1 MQLRVGLCYRME
13 LRTARRLARLTQQQL
28 ADRAGVDTSAISR
41 VENGERD
48 IHSMSYDS
56 VVRLA
61 RALGVEA
68 EELWPVPPLPA
79 ITQPTEGP

>member
-1 MQLRVGLCYRME
+1 ME
-13 LRTARRLARLTQQQL
+13 LRTARKLARLTQQQL
-28 ADRAGVDTSAISR
+28 AERSGVDTSAISR

-61 RALGVEA
+61 RALGVDP
-68 EELWPVPPLPA
+68 EELWPVPPMPA
-79 ITQPTEGP
+79 SDPSSGNSPV

>member
-1 MQLRVGLCYRME
+1 MQLRGELCYRME

-28 ADRAGVDTSAISR
+28 ADLAGVDTSAISR
-41 VENGERD
+41 IENGERD

-68 EELWPVPPLPA
+68 EELWPVLPLPA
-79 ITQPTEGP
+79 ANQSTDAP